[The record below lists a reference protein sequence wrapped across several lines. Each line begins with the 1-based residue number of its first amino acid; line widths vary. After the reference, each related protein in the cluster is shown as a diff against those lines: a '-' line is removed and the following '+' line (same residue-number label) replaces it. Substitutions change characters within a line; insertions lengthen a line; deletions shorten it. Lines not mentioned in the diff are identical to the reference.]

1 MNNKTLIGGAVALG
15 IVLVL
20 VLACL
25 WAGNKIRESISGT
38 TNNADP
44 TGQGEPQNPGTG
56 QHALP
61 ITTAEEAQ
69 RVYLALGNPSNAAA
83 SSSSSDN
90 YLVIRNAYALSYN
103 ASKGIANW
111 VAWRISEND
120 LGAAERQN
128 NFRPDAVLPKNVTR
142 VTPNDYTG
150 SGFDR
155 GHLCPSAD
163 RSSSEQANS
172 ETFLMTN
179 IAPQTPDLNR
189 EVWENLESYSR
200 TLVKKGKVDLYIVA
214 GTYGEK
220 GKLKKKVTIP
230 TNFWKVIVAVP
241 QGGNVSAI
249 NENTHIIAVDM
260 PNAAGI
266 AGTNWRDF
274 HTTVRTI
281 EQRANVNLFSNLP
294 QNLQNILENRVD
306 NN

>member
-1 MNNKTLIGGAVALG
+1 MNNKTLIGGAITLG
-15 IVLVL
+15 ILILLVL
-20 VLACL
+20 SCL
-25 WAGNKIRESISGT
+25 WAGNKIRESINGTNNNTDSST
-38 TNNADP
+38 TNE
-44 TGQGEPQNPGTG
+44 QQNQPS
-56 QHALP
+56 LP

-83 SSSSSDN
+83 TASSSDN
-90 YLVIRNAYALSYN
+90 FLVIRNAYALSFN
-103 ASKGIANW
+103 SSRGIPNW
-111 VAWRISEND
+111 VAWRISEAD
-120 LGAAERQN
+120 FGAAGRQN
-128 NFRPDAVLPKNVTR
+128 NFRPDPVLPKSLTR
-142 VTPNDYTG
+142 VTPTDYTG

-200 TLVKKGKVDLYIVA
+200 TLVRKGKVDLYIVA
-214 GTYGEK
+214 GAYGEK

-241 QGGNVSAI
+241 QGASISAI
-249 NENTHIIAVDM
+249 NENTHTIAVDM
-260 PNAAGI
+260 PNVAGI
-266 AGTNWRDF
+266 AGKNWRDF
-274 HTTVRTI
+274 RTTVRTI
-281 EQRANVNLFSNLP
+281 EQRANVNLFSSLP
-294 QNLQNILENRVD
+294 QNLQETLENRVD

>member
-1 MNNKTLIGGAVALG
+1 MNNKTLIGGAIALG
-15 IVLVL
+15 IIALL
-20 VLACL
+20 IISCL

-38 TNNADP
+38 NNNADP
-44 TGQGEPQNPGTG
+44 TGRDETQNPGAG
-56 QHALP
+56 QPALP
-61 ITTAEEAQ
+61 ITNAEEAQ
-69 RVYLALGNPSNAAA
+69 RVYLALGNPSNAVA

-90 YLVIRNAYALSYN
+90 FLVVRNAYALSYN
-103 ASKGIANW
+103 SSRGIANW
-111 VAWRISEND
+111 VAWRISESD
-120 LGAAERQN
+120 FGAAGRQN
-128 NFRPDAVLPKNVTR
+128 NFRPDPALPKNLTR
-142 VTPNDYTG
+142 VTPTDYTG

-179 IAPQTPDLNR
+179 IVPQMPDLNR

-214 GTYGEK
+214 GVYGEK

-230 TNFWKVIVAVP
+230 TNFWKVIVAIP
-241 QGGNVSAI
+241 QGANVSAI

-260 PNAAGI
+260 PNATGI
-266 AGTNWRDF
+266 ADNNWRRF
-274 HTTVRTI
+274 RTTVRTI
-281 EQRANVNLFSNLP
+281 EQRANINLLSNLP
-294 QNLQNILENRVD
+294 QNLQETLENRID

>member
-1 MNNKTLIGGAVALG
+1 MNNKTLIGGAIALG
-15 IVLVL
+15 IIFLLVL
-20 VLACL
+20 SCL

-38 TNNADP
+38 NNNTAP
-44 TGQGEPQNPGTG
+44 TGTGETQNPGIG
-56 QHALP
+56 QPALP

-69 RVYLALGNPSNAAA
+69 RVYLALGNPSNAVA

-90 YLVIRNAYALSYN
+90 YLVVRNAYALSFN
-103 ASKGIANW
+103 SSRGIPNW
-111 VAWRISEND
+111 VAWRISEGD
-120 LGAAERQN
+120 FGAAERQN
-128 NFRPDAVLPKNVTR
+128 NFRPDAVLPKNLTR
-142 VTPNDYTG
+142 VTPTDYTG

-214 GTYGEK
+214 GAYGEK

-230 TNFWKVIVAVP
+230 TNFWKVIVAIP
-241 QGGNVSAI
+241 QGASVSAI

-266 AGTNWRDF
+266 AGTNWRNF
-274 HTTVRTI
+274 RTTARAI
-281 EQRANVNLFSNLP
+281 EQRANINLFSNLP
-294 QNLQNILENRVD
+294 QNLQETLENRVD

>member
-1 MNNKTLIGGAVALG
+1 MNNKTLIGGAIALG
-15 IVLVL
+15 IIALLVIS
-20 VLACL
+20 CL

-38 TNNADP
+38 NNTADQQGTNETQN
-44 TGQGEPQNPGTG
+44 QGPREPPP
-56 QHALP
+56 P
-61 ITTAEEAQ
+61 ITNPEEAQ

-83 SSSSSDN
+83 DSLSSDN
-90 YLVIRNAYALSYN
+90 YLVVRNSYALSYN
-103 ASKGIANW
+103 SSRGISNW
-111 VAWRISEND
+111 VAWRISAND
-120 LGAAERQN
+120 LGAAGRQN
-128 NFRPDAVLPKNVTR
+128 NFRPDAVLPKNLTR
-142 VTPNDYTG
+142 VTPTDYTG

-200 TLVKKGKVDLYIVA
+200 TLVKKGKVDLYIIA
-214 GTYGEK
+214 GAYGEK

-230 TNFWKVIVAVP
+230 TNFWKVIVAIP

-260 PNAAGI
+260 PNATGI
-266 AGTNWRDF
+266 ANNDWRQF
-274 HTTVRTI
+274 RTTVRTI
-281 EQRANVNLFSNLP
+281 E
-294 QNLQNILENRVD
+294 
-306 NN
+306 